1 MISFIWFKTGLL
13 SYFSTDI
20 GFILWIAVIIIP
32 LVIVIIA
39 LPKHSIMKQKLLEI
53 IAFITLLIFV
63 GIPIF
68 FGYKIGYFQFW
79 ENIAI
84 KIFGEGVEEDN
95 IERMGFIIGWI
106 LVLLPLP
113 LLFPKYFSYFRNKL
127 PISKKIPIEKLQY
140 DKIDENDVIDE
151 KHNKK
156 GNIELSFGWGKFW
169 VAMGFIQG
177 GIALVFSVIMGTQ
190 TSQLPNRGVGLII
203 SILGIGSAYGLMER
217 KLFGLY
223 LVYATLVL
231 GVVLGL
237 IGLVSGE
244 EIFTIRGAIV
254 IVISILWFT
263 YFKKRKE
270 MFS

>member
-1 MISFIWFKTGLL
+1 MPSKENPIKIP
-13 SYFSTDI
+13 D
-20 GFILWIAVIIIP
+20 IIP
-32 LVIVIIA
+32 YRCD
-39 LPKHSIMKQKLLEI
+39 EC
-53 IAFITLLIFV
+53 
-63 GIPIF
+63 
-68 FGYKIGYFQFW
+68 
-79 ENIAI
+79 
-84 KIFGEGVEEDN
+84 
-95 IERMGFIIGWI
+95 
-106 LVLLPLP
+106 
-113 LLFPKYFSYFRNKL
+113 KYFTGKKDFGIFDSYMGTCQFYDGIGMDIDSKCLAVTRYGKSPDDESALLCPKCGEEQNKDAVFCKDCGTEISPKEL
-127 PISKKIPIEKLQY
+127 ITISYCDECESEYDESSTFCEKDGTQLKRREVEKKTEIKDHSSKLKKNEDKPIKSNNE
-140 DKIDENDVIDE
+140 
-151 KHNKK
+151 
-156 GNIELSFGWGKFW
+156 ELGFGWGQFW
-169 VAMGFIQG
+169 IVMGFLQG

-270 MFS
+270 MFSW